1 MKAQRP
7 KSKPKRPKW
16 KTQKKWTTKKPI
28 KGNEGQERQDEIKA
42 HKATMKDQNE
52 RKYIPQQ
59 KLTANK
65 PLKIGPKLQSNGR
78 PKVVQPNIFRGPTSL
93 FFVVLFGIQG
103 PRIHAPR
110 IFQSPFLLTEIRLQE
125 SENQGRVWS
134 RKCLTLVAF
143 CAGFLHG
150 KKRHPS

>member
-78 PKVVQPNIFRGPTSL
+78 PKVVQPNIFRGPTS
-93 FFVVLFGIQG
+93 FFSSRG
-103 PRIHAPR
+103 P
-110 IFQSPFLLTEIRLQE
+110 EYMLQE
-125 SENQGRVWS
+125 SFNRPFCWQRFGSKNQKTRGVFDPESVDVGCFPCRVFAW
-134 RKCLTLVAF
+134 KKKAPLVN
-143 CAGFLHG
+143 LL
-150 KKRHPS
+150 